1 MHSGKRPCCE
11 VARKER
17 SIKKALPS
25 QSENDSAFRY
35 LQRKTAPLSIQQYQ
49 QRQAALPSPQSIA
62 ALRNSASVMPAFFA
76 ASRKEIMPSLTSSVS
91 VSHRPLFFP
100 CSRPC
105 SMPSRLVTSSAV
117 SRSHFMLV
125 MSYTSAC
132 RHRAPPVFI
141 LSFPRQKDK
150 GNKRGRGSNVHA
162 FAVASS
168 CLPRGV
174 PLAGSIMGNRE

>member
-1 MHSGKRPCCE
+1 MVLFFPHFYRF
-11 VARKER
+11 
-17 SIKKALPS
+17 S
-25 QSENDSAFRY
+25 QSVFFSIAHFARLCPANE
-35 LQRKTAPLSIQQYQ
+35 TAP
-49 QRQAALPSPQSIA
+49 PSFQSIA